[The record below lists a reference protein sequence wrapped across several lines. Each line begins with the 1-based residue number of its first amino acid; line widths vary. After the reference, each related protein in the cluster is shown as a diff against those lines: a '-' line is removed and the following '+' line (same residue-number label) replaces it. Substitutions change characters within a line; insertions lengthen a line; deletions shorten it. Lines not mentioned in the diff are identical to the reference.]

1 MFPQIFG
8 KYVLERAIA
17 SGGMAHVYLATLRGA
32 VGFRKRL
39 VVKQI
44 RPELASDPA
53 FVERFV
59 EEAKTTVGLNHPNIV
74 PVYELGVELG
84 VYYIALEFCEGITLG
99 DLLTQSGPL
108 SASEGAYLGVEI
120 CRALDY
126 AHRRAQ
132 VIHRDVTPRNVL
144 IDEEGAVRVIDFGI
158 AAPVESD
165 GELKEVFGS
174 PGHMP
179 PEQLAGRV
187 TPATDV
193 FAVGALLLEAW
204 SGRAPFR
211 RGNAKESHAAAR
223 AGEAPPPSA
232 AHPELAE
239 LDRVLLTAVAPEM
252 AERLENAELLGRA
265 LRDFLRR
272 DDVGDIARRLGER
285 VRAARRKAA
294 GSVASIPD
302 LERSPG
308 VSELPSV
315 PDGSTQTFAAHQAIE
330 VWTRRVDGGELAV
343 DQLLTQTPEA
353 RWETDEVGQTPPSAA
368 RRDEAQADAE
378 LGHTPKMAQ
387 AEGEPGHTPRM
398 AVRLAEVSPADEQG
412 HSSGKRTSAPR
423 SSSGGEPSNSKP
435 PTGEP
440 SSSEPSSDE
449 PAVTAIPGG
458 WRALAVVLLAFGG
471 FSVWFWGFGRS
482 PRGDVQAPPTAS
494 MPAALET
501 PPTASA
507 GSVNVPD
514 EKREAGAQ
522 ATNGPE
528 MREAGADVVNE
539 TDAAPRPSAPT
550 PAPGAAPSTHPK
562 PPSSA
567 VTSASADA
575 PAAELGYLTFTAVP
589 AAQVTVGG
597 RARGTTPLMALGL
610 RPGSYSVVF
619 SSASL
624 GESVSTQ
631 VQLRG
636 GQAYTLHADF
646 TGATPRIIQR

>member
-8 KYVLERAIA
+8 KYVLERPIA
-17 SGGMAHVYLATLRGA
+17 SGGMAHVYLGTLRGA

-99 DLLTQSGPL
+99 DLLSQSGPL
-108 SASEGAYLGVEI
+108 SANEGAYLGVEI

-204 SGRAPFR
+204 SGSAPFR
-211 RGNAKESHAAAR
+211 RGNAKASHAAAR

-239 LDRVLLTAVAPEM
+239 LDATLRASVAPEM

-272 DDVGDIARRLGER
+272 GDVGDIARRLGER
-285 VRAARRKAA
+285 VRAARRQAA
-294 GSVASIPD
+294 SSVASIPD

-308 VSELPSV
+308 VAELPSL
-315 PDGSTQTFAAHQAIE
+315 PDGSTQTFAAHEAIE
-330 VWTRRVDGGELAV
+330 VWTRRVDGGEGEV
-343 DQLLTQTPEA
+343 DSLLTQTPEA
-353 RWETDEVGQTPPSAA
+353 RWETDEPGHTPPSAA
-368 RRDEAQADAE
+368 RRDEAEEE

-387 AEGEPGHTPRM
+387 AEGELGHTPKM
-398 AVRLAEVSPADEQG
+398 AVRARVSSADEGHQG
-412 HSSGKRTSAPR
+412 ASASSSAPTSADVSTADEAAQSTSAP
-423 SSSGGEPSNSKP
+423 
-435 PTGEP
+435 PTA
-440 SSSEPSSDE
+440 
-449 PAVTAIPGG
+449 PASRAPANDASAATALPGG
-458 WRALAVVLLAFGG
+458 WRVVAVVLLAFGG
-471 FSVWFWGFGRS
+471 FSLWFWGLGTS
-482 PRGDVQAPPTAS
+482 PESSVQAPPTARTVD
-494 MPAALET
+494 PLTA
-501 PPTASA
+501 PTQVKAT
-507 GSVNVPD
+507 D
-514 EKREAGAQ
+514 EVREAGVA
-522 ATNGPE
+522 AVNPADE
-528 MREAGADVVNE
+528 KPEAGAELN
-539 TDAAPRPSAPT
+539 PT
-550 PAPGAAPSTHPK
+550 PHAPSAAPSSSAPSAAPAPHPK
-562 PPSSA
+562 PPSSGA
-567 VTSASADA
+567 ASASADT
-575 PAAELGYLTFTAVP
+575 PAAEVGYLTFTAVP

-597 RARGTTPLMALGL
+597 RARGSTPLMALGL

-619 SSASL
+619 SSPSL

-646 TGATPRIIQR
+646 TGATPRILQR